1 MNAPYNQWLEM
12 NRAAMAPMLQWSE
25 LAATTADKL
34 ARQGL
39 TVAQDLL
46 DLGARQ
52 MQLAGEVKD
61 PQKWA
66 VEESKLISEYGKK
79 ILGRAGDYLSISK
92 DVRESVVSWAENTAK
107 TTAESIKATAESI
120 TPKAAA

>member
-46 DLGARQ
+46 DLSARQ

-66 VEESKLISEYGKK
+66 VEESKLISEYGQK

>member
-12 NRAAMAPMLQWSE
+12 NRAAMAPILQWSE

-46 DLGARQ
+46 DLSARQ

-66 VEESKLISEYGKK
+66 VEESKLISEYGQK

>member
-1 MNAPYNQWLEM
+1 MNAPYNQWLEI
-12 NRAAMAPMLQWSE
+12 NRAAMAPMLKWSE

-39 TVAQDLL
+39 TVAQDLV

-52 MQLAGEVKD
+52 LQLAGEVKD

-66 VEESKLISEYGKK
+66 IEESKLLSEYGQK
-79 ILGRAGDYLSISK
+79 ILGRAGDYLAISK
-92 DVRESVVSWAENTAK
+92 DIRDSVANWAESTA
-107 TTAESIKATAESI
+107 KATAESMA
-120 TPKAAA
+120 PKAAA

>member
-66 VEESKLISEYGKK
+66 VEESKLISEYGQK